1 MTQCFNDPMAQR
13 LNNQSGDQAMRSPR
27 KSWMS
32 LTLFLLLAIAP
43 ATVLGQEASAS
54 GWTPELAMK
63 VKSVGS
69 VRVSPDSRKVV
80 YTVNQALMGPEKSE
94 FVTQIWTANADG
106 SEPLQMTF
114 AEKSSENPQ
123 WSPDGRS
130 IAFTSGRSGKT
141 NLYVMRLIGGEAE
154 KITDVK
160 SAVSGFAWSPDGRQ
174 LAFVMRDPQTDDEEK
189 EAKGKDD
196 SRWIDENV
204 KMNRLYVMNFAPD
217 AGGKREPRKLTG
229 DYNVES
235 DFKWSP
241 DGQTIVFS
249 RTKTPKVDYW
259 PTADLFAVSVS
270 GGEPRPL
277 AVTSAA
283 ESNPT
288 YSPDGKWIAFLVS
301 DDPPR
306 WAGYRRIALIPA
318 GGGAVKLLAE
328 TFDAQPNVI
337 DWSPDGKLIYFSETR
352 GTFTRLYAIDVSSN
366 AISELN
372 KGNEVIGGVSL
383 NQNRAVFGFTM
394 QASDRAPEAY
404 VSHTKS
410 FSPVQVSRAN
420 ADLPK
425 LPLGKSEVL
434 TWKSSDGLDVEGL
447 LTYPVN
453 YQNGKR
459 VPLLLVIHGGPAGV
473 FTQSFL
479 AGSRSVYPLA
489 AFTARGYAIL
499 RVNPR
504 GSSGYGQ
511 KFRYGN
517 IKDWGGGDY
526 QDLMTGVDRVIQM
539 GVADPERLGVMGWSY
554 GGFMTSWIVT
564 QTKRFKAASVGA
576 GVTNLMS
583 FIGTAD
589 IPSFIPD
596 YFGGQPWENLDVY
609 RSHSAMFNMKG
620 VTTPTLVQH
629 GEADERV
636 PISQGYEFYNAL
648 KVLNVPTRMIVL
660 PRMPHGPNEPKM
672 VLKASQTNLEWFDKY
687 LGVK

>member
-1 MTQCFNDPMAQR
+1 
-13 LNNQSGDQAMRSPR
+13 MRSPQ
-27 KSWMS
+27 KSWLS
-32 LTLFLLLAIAP
+32 LTFSLLLAIAP
-43 ATVLGQEASAS
+43 STALGQEAQAS

-63 VKSVGS
+63 VKNVGS
-69 VRVSPDSRKVV
+69 VRVSPDGRKVV
-80 YTVNQALMGPEKSE
+80 YTVNQALMAPDKSE
-94 FVTQIWTANADG
+94 FISQIWTANTDG

-114 AEKSSENPQ
+114 ADKSSDNPQ
-123 WSPDGRS
+123 WSPDGRLV
-130 IAFTSGRSGKT
+130 AFTSSRSGKS

-174 LAFVMRDPQTDDEEK
+174 LAFLMRDPQTDDEEK
-189 EAKGKDD
+189 EAKGKND

-204 KMNRLYVMNFAPD
+204 KMNRLYVINLAAD
-217 AGGKREPRKLTG
+217 ASGKREPRKLTG
-229 DYNVES
+229 DYNVEP
-235 DFKWSP
+235 DFRWSP
-241 DGQTIVFS
+241 DGQTIVFT

-259 PTADLFAVSVS
+259 PTADLLAINLS

-283 ESNPT
+283 ESNPS

-306 WAGYRRIALIPA
+306 WAGYRRIGLIPA
-318 GGGAVKLLAE
+318 AGGAVKLLAE
-328 TFDAQPNVI
+328 TFDAQPNVV
-337 DWSPDGKLIYFSETR
+337 DWSADGKRIYFSETR
-352 GTFTRLYAIDVSSN
+352 GTLTRLSAMDVGSN
-366 AISELN
+366 TITEIN
-372 KGNEVIGGVSL
+372 KGKEVIGGVSL
-383 NQNRAVFGFTM
+383 NKSRTMFGFTL
-394 QASDRAPEAY
+394 QNSDKAPEAY
-404 VSHTKS
+404 VSPNQT

-434 TWKSSDGLDVEGL
+434 TWKSTDGLDVEGL

-473 FTQSFL
+473 FTQSYL

-489 AFTARGYAIL
+489 AFSARGYAIL

>member
-1 MTQCFNDPMAQR
+1 
-13 LNNQSGDQAMRSPR
+13 MRSPQ
-27 KSWMS
+27 KSWLS
-32 LTLFLLLAIAP
+32 LTLFLLLATVP
-43 ATVLGQEASAS
+43 ASALGQEASAS

-63 VKSVGS
+63 VKNVGA
-69 VRVSPDSRKVV
+69 VRVSPDGRKVV
-80 YTVNQALMGPEKSE
+80 YTVNQALMAPDKSE
-94 FVTQIWTANADG
+94 FVTQIWIANADG

-114 AEKSSENPQ
+114 ADKSSDNPQ
-123 WSPDGRS
+123 WSPDGRQ
-130 IAFTSGRSGKT
+130 IAFTSSRSGKS

-174 LAFVMRDPQTDDEEK
+174 LAFLMRDPQTDEEEK

-204 KMNRLYVMNFAPD
+204 KMNRLYVMNLTPD
-217 AGGKREPRKLTG
+217 ANGKREPRKLTA
-229 DYNVES
+229 DYNVDP

-259 PTADLFAVSVS
+259 PTADLFAISVS

-277 AVTSAA
+277 ATTTAA
-283 ESNPT
+283 ESNPS

-318 GGGAVKLLAE
+318 GGGAVKLLSE

-337 DWSPDGKLIYFSETR
+337 DWSADGKLIYFSETR
-352 GTFTRLYAIDVSSN
+352 GTFTRLSAIDVGSN
-366 AISELN
+366 AITELN

-383 NQNRAVFGFTM
+383 NQSRKMFGFTM
-394 QASDRAPEAY
+394 QTSDKAPEAF
-404 VSHTKS
+404 VSQNQT

-453 YQNGKR
+453 YQSGKR

-489 AFTARGYAIL
+489 AFSARGYAIL

-672 VLKASQTNLEWFDKY
+672 VLKASQTNLEWFEKY
-687 LGVK
+687 LGAK

>member
-1 MTQCFNDPMAQR
+1 
-13 LNNQSGDQAMRSPR
+13 MRSPR
-27 KSWMS
+27 LSWLS
-32 LTLFLLLAIAP
+32 VTLLLSLS
-43 ATVLGQEASAS
+43 ATAFAQTGPS

-63 VKSVGS
+63 VKNVGA
-69 VRVSPDSRKVV
+69 VRVSPDGRKVV
-80 YTVNQALMGPEKSE
+80 YTVNQAVMNPDKSE
-94 FVTQIWTANADG
+94 FVTQIWTANSDG
-106 SEPLQMTF
+106 SDPLQLTF
-114 AEKSSENPQ
+114 AEKSSENPH
-123 WSPDGRS
+123 WSPDGRW
-130 IAFTSGRSGKT
+130 IAFTSSRSGK
-141 NLYVMRLIGGEAE
+141 NNIYLLRLVGGEAE
-154 KITDVK
+154 QITDVK
-160 SAVSGFAWSPDGRQ
+160 SGVGSFAWAPDGRQ
-174 LAFVMRDPQTDDEEK
+174 IAFVMRDAQTEDEEK
-189 EAKGKDD
+189 GAKGKDD

-204 KMNRLYVMNFAPD
+204 KLNRLYVMNIARD
-217 AGGKREPRKLTG
+217 ANGKREPRKLTG
-229 DYNVES
+229 DYNVDSEF
-235 DFKWSP
+235 DWSP

-259 PTADLFAVSVS
+259 PTADLLAISVS
-270 GGEPRPL
+270 GGEPKSL
-277 AVTSAA
+277 AATSAA
-283 ESNPT
+283 ESNPF
-288 YSPDGKWIAFLVS
+288 YSPDGKWIGFLIS

-306 WAGYRRIALIPA
+306 WAGYRRIALIPTS
-318 GGGAVKLLAE
+318 GGTVKQLAE
-328 TFDAQPNVI
+328 TFDAQPNVV
-337 DWSPDGKLIYFSETR
+337 DWSADGKSIYFSETR
-352 GTFTRLYAIDVSSN
+352 GTVTRLYSIDVGSN
-366 AISELN
+366 AITELN
-372 KGNEVIGGVSL
+372 KDDDVIGGLTL
-383 NQNRAVFGFTM
+383 NSNRTVFGFTM
-394 QASDRAPEAY
+394 QNSNTAPEAY
-404 VSHTKS
+404 VSSNQK
-410 FSPVQVSRAN
+410 FSPVQVSKVN
-420 ADLPK
+420 ADLPN
-425 LPLGKSEVL
+425 LPLGKTELL
-434 TWKSSDGLDVEGL
+434 TWKSSDGLDIEGL
-447 LTYPVN
+447 LTYPVA
-453 YQNGKR
+453 YQAGKR

-479 AGSRSVYPLA
+479 VGSRGVYPLA
-489 AFTARGYAIL
+489 AFSSRGYAVL

-564 QTKRFKAASVGA
+564 QTRRFKAASVGA

-687 LGVK
+687 LGMK

>member
-1 MTQCFNDPMAQR
+1 
-13 LNNQSGDQAMRSPR
+13 MRSPQ
-27 KSWMS
+27 KSWLS
-32 LTLFLLLAIAP
+32 LTFSLLLAIAP
-43 ATVLGQEASAS
+43 ATALGQEAPAS

-63 VKSVGS
+63 VKNVGS
-69 VRVSPDSRKVV
+69 VRVSPDGRKVV
-80 YTVNQALMGPEKSE
+80 YTVNQALMAPDKSE
-94 FVTQIWTANADG
+94 FISQIWTANTDG

-114 AEKSSENPQ
+114 ADKSSDNPQ
-123 WSPDGRS
+123 WSPDGRLV
-130 IAFTSGRSGKT
+130 AFTSSRSGKS

-174 LAFVMRDPQTDDEEK
+174 LAFLMRDPQTDDEEK
-189 EAKGKDD
+189 EAKGKND

-204 KMNRLYVMNFAPD
+204 KMNRLYVINLAAD
-217 AGGKREPRKLTG
+217 ASGKREPRKLTG
-229 DYNVES
+229 DYNVEP
-235 DFKWSP
+235 DFRWSP
-241 DGQTIVFS
+241 DGQTIVFT

-259 PTADLFAVSVS
+259 PTADLLAINLS

-283 ESNPT
+283 ESNPS

-306 WAGYRRIALIPA
+306 WAGYRRIGLIPA
-318 GGGAVKLLAE
+318 AGGAVKLLAE
-328 TFDAQPNVI
+328 TFDAQPNVV
-337 DWSPDGKLIYFSETR
+337 DWSADGKRIYFSETR
-352 GTFTRLYAIDVSSN
+352 GTLTRLSAMDVGSN
-366 AISELN
+366 TITEIN
-372 KGNEVIGGVSL
+372 KGKEVIGGVSL
-383 NQNRAVFGFTM
+383 NKSRTMFGFTL
-394 QASDRAPEAY
+394 QNSDKAPEAY
-404 VSHTKS
+404 VSPNQT

-434 TWKSSDGLDVEGL
+434 TWKSTDGLEVEGL

-473 FTQSFL
+473 FTQSYL

-489 AFTARGYAIL
+489 AFSARGYAIL

>member
-1 MTQCFNDPMAQR
+1 MK
-13 LNNQSGDQAMRSPR
+13 SPR
-27 KSWMS
+27 LSWLS
-32 LTLFLLLAIAP
+32 ITLFFFALLP
-43 ATVLGQEASAS
+43 ATVFGQASTSS

-63 VKSVGS
+63 VSNVGS
-69 VRVSPDSRKVV
+69 IRVSPDGRKVV
-80 YTVNQALMGPEKSE
+80 YTINKAVMGPDKSE
-94 FVTQIWTANADG
+94 FISQIWSANTDG
-106 SEPLQMTF
+106 SDPLQLTF

-123 WSPDGRS
+123 WSPDGRL
-130 IAFTSGRSGKT
+130 IAFTSGRGGKT
-141 NLYVMRLIGGEAE
+141 NLYVLRLVGGEAE
-154 KITDVK
+154 QVTDVK
-160 SAVSGFAWSPDGRQ
+160 SGVGSFAWSPDGRQ
-174 LAFVMRDPQTDDEEK
+174 IAFVMRDAQTDDEEK
-189 EAKGKDD
+189 SVKGKDD

-204 KMNRLYVMNFAPD
+204 KLNRLHVINLKAD
-217 AGGKREPRKLTG
+217 ANGKREPRKLTG
-229 DYNVES
+229 DYNVDP
-235 DFKWSP
+235 DFDWAP
-241 DGQTIVFS
+241 DSQTIVFS
-249 RTKTPKVDYW
+249 RTRTPKVDYW
-259 PTADLFAVSVS
+259 PTADLWSVNAS
-270 GGEPRPL
+270 GGEPKQM
-277 AVTSAA
+277 AATTAA
-283 ESNPT
+283 ESNPS
-288 YSPDGKWIAFLVS
+288 YSPDGKWIAFLIS

-318 GGGAVKLLAE
+318 TGGAVKLLAE
-328 TFDAQPNVI
+328 TFDGQPNIV
-337 DWSPDGKLIYFSETR
+337 DWSADGKSIYFSETR
-352 GTFTRLYAIDVSSN
+352 GTVTRLQSIAVDSGAIT
-366 AISELN
+366 ELN
-372 KGNEVIGGVSL
+372 KGSEVIGGLTL
-383 NQNRAVFGFTM
+383 NQSRTMFGFSM
-394 QASDRAPEAY
+394 QSSETAPEAF
-404 VSHTKS
+404 VSSIQK
-410 FSPVQVSRAN
+410 FSPVRVSSAN

-447 LTYPVN
+447 LTYPVG
-453 YQNGKR
+453 YQTGKR

-489 AFTARGYAIL
+489 AFSSRGYAVL

-511 KFRYGN
+511 KFRYAN
-517 IKDWGGGDY
+517 MKDWGGGDY
-526 QDLMTGVDRVIQM
+526 QDLMTGVDKVIQM
-539 GVADPERLGVMGWSY
+539 GVADPERMGVMGWSY
-554 GGFMTSWIVT
+554 GGYMTSWIVT

-589 IPSFIPD
+589 IPAFIPD
-596 YFGGQPWENLDVY
+596 YFGSQPWENLDVY

-672 VLKASQTNLEWFDKY
+672 VLKASQTNLDWFEKY
-687 LGVK
+687 VTAN

>member
-1 MTQCFNDPMAQR
+1 
-13 LNNQSGDQAMRSPR
+13 MRSPQ
-27 KSWMS
+27 KLWLS
-32 LTLFLLLAIAP
+32 LTLFLLLATVP
-43 ATVLGQEASAS
+43 ASAIGQETSGS

-63 VKSVGS
+63 VKNVGA
-69 VRVSPDSRKVV
+69 VRVSPDGRKVV
-80 YTVNQALMGPEKSE
+80 YTVNQALMGPDKSE
-94 FVTQIWTANADG
+94 FVTQIWIANADG
-106 SEPLQMTF
+106 SDPLQMTF
-114 AEKSSENPQ
+114 AEKSSDNPK
-123 WSPDGRS
+123 WSPDGRL
-130 IAFTSGRSGKT
+130 IAFTSSRSGKS

-174 LAFVMRDPQTDDEEK
+174 LAFLMRDPQTDEEEK

-204 KMNRLYVMNFAPD
+204 KMNRLYVMNLAPD
-217 AGGKREPRKLTG
+217 ANGKREPRKLTA
-229 DYNVES
+229 DYNVDP

-259 PTADLFAVSVS
+259 PTADLFAISVS

-277 AVTSAA
+277 ATTTAA

-288 YSPDGKWIAFLVS
+288 FSPDGKWIAFLVS

-318 GGGAVKLLAE
+318 GGGAVKLLSE
-328 TFDAQPNVI
+328 TFDAQPNVV
-337 DWSPDGKLIYFSETR
+337 DWSADGKLIYFSETR
-352 GTFTRLYAIDVSSN
+352 GTFTRLSAIDVGSN
-366 AISELN
+366 AITELN
-372 KGNEVIGGVSL
+372 KGNEVISGVSL
-383 NQNRAVFGFTM
+383 NQSRKMFGFTM
-394 QASDRAPEAY
+394 QTSEKAPEAF
-404 VSHTKS
+404 VSQNQT

-453 YQNGKR
+453 YQSGKR

-473 FTQSFL
+473 FTHSFL
-479 AGSRSVYPLA
+479 ASSRSVYPLA
-489 AFTARGYAIL
+489 AFSARGYAIL

-672 VLKASQTNLEWFDKY
+672 VLKAKQTNLEWFEKY
-687 LGVK
+687 LGAK